1 MNEKKMNVHQALA
14 ELKLL
19 DKRIADALAG
29 VTWVVPNEHVNT
41 IIGGVKL
48 ADVVE
53 GIKSQ
58 YKKVTD
64 LIAYRDALKR
74 AVVASNAVTK
84 VTVAGVEY
92 TVAEAIDAKNHGM
105 ATLADLRDRML
116 RDYERAKNVAEIQNG
131 SRLEARAE
139 TYVKSMSGT
148 TVTKDMTEDNRKM
161 RDEFIEKHTTELVD
175 PVGVLKVAGELD
187 EKIAAFTAEVD
198 AVLSTSNSLT
208 EITVRW

>member
-19 DKRIADALAG
+19 DKRIADATTG
-29 VTWVVPNEHVNT
+29 VTWVVANEHVNA
-41 IIGGVKL
+41 IIAGVKL
-48 ADVVE
+48 TDVIE
-53 GIKSQ
+53 GIQSQ

-64 LIAYRDALKR
+64 LIKYRDALKR

-84 VTVAGVEY
+84 VTIAGVEY

-105 ATLADLRDRML
+105 ATLAALRNRML
-116 RDYERAKNVAEIQNG
+116 RDYEQAKSTAEIQNG

-139 TYVKSMSGT
+139 TYVKSMSGQ
-148 TVTKDMTEDNRKM
+148 TVTKDMTEDMRRM
-161 RDEFIEKHTTELVD
+161 RDDFIEKHTTELVD
-175 PVGVLKVAGELD
+175 PIGVRKVAEDLN
-187 EKIAAFTAEVD
+187 EKITAFTAEVD